1 MGLGKTVQVIALLC
15 AERDGAPTGHTPT
28 LVVCPMSLVG
38 NWSRELNH
46 FAPSLRVHVHHGA
59 DRARSATFASTI
71 ADVDVVITTFAIATR
86 DRDLLAAQ
94 QWRRVVVDEA
104 QHVKNVRTAAA
115 KALRAIPA
123 RHRLALTGTPV
134 ENRLEDLR
142 AVIDLVNPGLLG
154 SASVSYTHLTLPT
167 IYSV

>member
-1 MGLGKTVQVIALLC
+1 M
-15 AERDGAPTGHTPT
+15 
-28 LVVCPMSLVG
+28 
-38 NWSRELNH
+38 
-46 FAPSLRVHVHHGA
+46 HVHHGA

-154 SASVSYTHLTLPT
+154 SASTFRARFAEPIERDRDPCLLYT
-167 IYSV
+167 SDAADE